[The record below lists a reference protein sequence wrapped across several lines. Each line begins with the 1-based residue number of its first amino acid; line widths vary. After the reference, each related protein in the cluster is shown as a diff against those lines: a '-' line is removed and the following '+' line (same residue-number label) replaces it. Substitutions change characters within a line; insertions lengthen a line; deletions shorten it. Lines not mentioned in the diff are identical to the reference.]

1 MARKKKKRGLR
12 NFGSLN
18 ISLNIPFNLSGQG
31 NRIGAKLFDKNPELK
46 EYLTK
51 ESFEKLYD
59 SQFSE
64 FVPPT
69 SQPETKDPYQE
80 ALDFLNGQAST
91 DQIKA
96 FLQTTLGKT
105 NYGEITNFENPDNS
119 VGDNYVYSFG
129 DGTPL
134 FNPEFISSIQS
145 QLDTLGIDLDD
156 LQALLDAANAD
167 NEGLGLQNAALTTE
181 NETLITQKAALE
193 GQVAELQAQ
202 LAQEPVFTESGL
214 PTINLSGENQDG
226 DPDPDTGIARRVIL
240 NANMR
245 NITSRTLTIYK
256 ITPGNNAGVGL
267 NDSTIALTST
277 GAQCKDL
284 DMGTADGGFRAGSG
298 AGGGGDLTIIFE
310 SESVYVFEVTGK
322 NDGGVEDNE
331 NPKTLTKSAIFTT
344 VDSDDS
350 FITNLQSQ
358 LSGSQAELEA
368 EIIAGIGLQNQIN
381 TLNANIQELTAQRN
395 QFENSSNNARGALD
409 VFSDAIL
416 LQIEGLKN
424 SLSQEAVTDGT
435 ISSMNTLISSF
446 NAYVTQINNN
456 TPANTPVTQIA
467 SFEATNIEGGGG
479 QESEGLFPTNYPD
492 WLGGDNISIQDNDN
506 ILFDLDLNISETPQF
521 TIPQF
526 FYDDDILNMPRAFD
540 NIPDEAVENK
550 FLTILRFT
558 ALRATNSSIKNN
570 SGKSGFIIGRG
581 NSFTSSHSQTPH
593 TYLNGNINNIIDG
606 WNQTNQISGLE
617 RTPSLLVQ
625 ISGQDSYNLGNSG
638 INTNLTNRINEN
650 DRKGIGNRNIVSLA
664 NPNFYSTDDAQSLI
678 YLNANDSF
686 RFTINPESLPYID
699 NNNVN
704 QSFVLGLTFHFI
716 IKNYDSYEMRTR
728 RCTGV
733 FNFNGGALMG
743 V

>member
-18 ISLNIPFNLSGQG
+18 ISLNIPFNLAGQG

-59 SQFSE
+59 SEFSE

-119 VGDNYVYSFG
+119 VGDSFVYSFG

-134 FNPEFISSIQS
+134 FNPEFIQSIQS

-156 LQALLDAANAD
+156 LQALLDQANEEND
-167 NEGLGLQNAALTTE
+167 TLSTQNTTLSGE
-181 NETLITQKAALE
+181 NTQLITDKAALE

-202 LAQEPVFTESGL
+202 LAQEPQFANTGL
-214 PTINLSGENQDG
+214 PTINLAG
-226 DPDPDTGIARRVIL
+226 DNGDADPDTGIARQVIL
-240 NANMR
+240 NADMANV
-245 NITSRTLTIYK
+245 TSRTLTIYK

-267 NDSTIALTST
+267 NDSTIAETST
-277 GAQCKDL
+277 GALIKDL
-284 DMGTADGGFRAGSG
+284 DMGVGTGGVRIGNTGS
-298 AGGGGDLTIIFE
+298 DRLVTIIFE

-358 LSGSQAELEA
+358 NASLQSELET
-368 EIIAGIGLQNQIN
+368 EIVAGIGLQNQIN
-381 TLNANIQELTAQRN
+381 TLNSNIQELTAQRN

-456 TPANTPVTQIA
+456 TPVNTPVTPIA
-467 SFEATNIEGGGG
+467 SFEAEDIEGQGE
-479 QESEGLFPTNYPD
+479 QSEGFFPTNYPE
-492 WLGGDNISIQDNDN
+492 WLGGDSISIQDNDN
-506 ILFDLDLNISETPQF
+506 ELFDLDLNISETPQF

-540 NIPDEAVENK
+540 NIPDEAVENR

-593 TYLNGNINNIIDG
+593 TYLNGNINNVIDG

-638 INTNLTNRINEN
+638 INASLTDRINEN
-650 DRKGIGNRNIVSLA
+650 DRKGIGNKNIVSLA
-664 NPNFYSTDDAQSLI
+664 SPNFYNSNDAQSLI

-704 QSFVLGLTFHFI
+704 QSFVLGLTFHFV
-716 IKNYDSYEMRTR
+716 IKNYDSYEIRTR

-733 FNFNGGALMG
+733 FNFNGGALIG

>member
-18 ISLNIPFNLSGQG
+18 ISLNIPFNLAGQG
-31 NRIGAKLFDKNPELK
+31 NKIGAKLFDKNPELK

-80 ALDFLNGQAST
+80 ALDFLNSQAST

-119 VGDNYVYSFG
+119 VGDSYVYSFG

-156 LQALLDAANAD
+156 LQALLDQANAD
-167 NEGLGLQNAALTTE
+167 NEGLNTSNAALTSE
-181 NETLITQKAALE
+181 NEQLIIDKAALE

-202 LAQEPVFTESGL
+202 LAQEPVFANDGL
-214 PTINLSGENQDG
+214 PTINLAGTNG
-226 DPDPDTGIARRVIL
+226 DIDPDTGIARQVIL
-240 NANMR
+240 NAAMA
-245 NITSRTLTIYK
+245 NITSKSLTVYK
-256 ITPGNNAGVGL
+256 ITPGTNDGRSL
-267 NDSTIALTST
+267 NDNSVALSST
-277 GAQCKDL
+277 GALVKDIVL
-284 DMGTADGGFRAGSG
+284 PIGDDSHRIGSTG
-298 AGGGGDLTIIFE
+298 SNRVSTIVFE
-310 SESVYVFEVTGK
+310 SESVYVFQVTGK

-331 NPKTLTKSAIFTT
+331 NPKTLTRSAIFTT
-344 VDSDDS
+344 VDTDDALINNYIS
-350 FITNLQSQ
+350 QLAAKDSELETEIITN
-358 LSGSQAELEA
+358 
-368 EIIAGIGLQNQIN
+368 IGLTNQIN
-381 TLNANIQELTAQRN
+381 TLTDNIQELTADRN
-395 QFENSSNNARGALD
+395 LYENSSNNARSALD
-409 VFSDAIL
+409 GFSDDIL
-416 LQIEGLKN
+416 QKIEGLKN

-446 NAYVTQINNN
+446 NNYVTQINNN
-456 TPANTPVTQIA
+456 TPANTPVTQIS
-467 SFEATNIEGGGG
+467 SFEATDIEGQGG
-479 QESEGLFPTNYPD
+479 ESSGFFPTNYPE

-506 ILFDLDLNISETPQF
+506 ILFDLSLNLQQSPTF
-521 TIPQF
+521 TIPDLV
-526 FYDDDILNMPRAFD
+526 YVDDRFNMPIGIEDPVPAD
-540 NIPDEAVENK
+540 QQLENK

-558 ALRATNSSIKNN
+558 ALRATNSVVKNN

-581 NSFTSSHSQTPH
+581 NSFTSNHSQTPH
-593 TYLNGNINNIIDG
+593 TYLNGNINNIINN

-617 RTPSLLVQ
+617 RTPQLTVTTSN
-625 ISGQDSYNLGNSG
+625 GNFNLGNSG
-638 INTNLTNRINEN
+638 INTTLTDKINES
-650 DRKGIGNRNIVSLA
+650 DRRGIGNKNIVSLA
-664 NPNFYSTDDAQSLI
+664 NPNFYSSDDAQSLI
-678 YLNANDSF
+678 YLNANDTF
-686 RFTINPESLPYID
+686 RFTINPESLPYIND
-699 NNNVN
+699 NNVN
-704 QSFVLGLTFHFI
+704 QSFVLGLTFHFVV
-716 IKNYDSYEMRTR
+716 KNYDSYEIRTR

>member
-18 ISLNIPFNLSGQG
+18 ISLNIPFNLGGQG
-31 NRIGAKLFDKNPELK
+31 NRIGAELFDKNPELK

-59 SQFSE
+59 SEFSE

-69 SQPETKDPYQE
+69 SQPETKDPFQE

-119 VGDNYVYSFG
+119 VGDSYVYSFG

-145 QLDTLGIDLDD
+145 QLDSLGIDLDD
-156 LQALLDAANAD
+156 LQALLDQANEENGA
-167 NEGLGLQNAALTTE
+167 LSTQNGTLSDE
-181 NETLITQKAALE
+181 NAVLITDKLALE
-193 GQVAELQAQ
+193 SQVLELQAQ
-202 LAQEPVFTESGL
+202 LAQEPQFANSGL
-214 PTINLSGENQDG
+214 PTINLAGSNG
-226 DPDPDTGIARRVIL
+226 DADPNTGIARQVIL
-240 NANMR
+240 NADMANV
-245 NITSRTLTIYK
+245 TSRTLTIYK

-267 NDSTIALTST
+267 NDDTIALNSSN
-277 GAQCKDL
+277 QPIKDL
-284 DMGTADGGFRAGSG
+284 PMGIGTGGIRIGNTG
-298 AGGGGDLTIIFE
+298 VNNLVTMTFE
-310 SESVYVFEVTGK
+310 PESVYVFEVTGK

-331 NPKTLTKSAIFTT
+331 NPKTLTRSAIFTT
-344 VDSDDS
+344 VDTDDLIIS
-350 FITNLQSQ
+350 NLSGQVTSLNQATGSLEGDIEGLETTVTSRNNQITNLQNQ
-358 LSGSQAELEA
+358 LNL
-368 EIIAGIGLQNQIN
+368 
-381 TLNANIQELTAQRN
+381 AQ
-395 QFENSSNNARGALD
+395 NSSNNARSALD
-409 VFSDAIL
+409 GFSDDIL
-416 LQIEGLKN
+416 QKIEGLKN

-446 NAYVTQINNN
+446 NNYVTQINDN
-456 TPANTPVTQIA
+456 TPVNSPVTQIS
-467 SFEATNIEGGGG
+467 SFEATNIEGQGGDSPG
-479 QESEGLFPTNYPD
+479 FFPTNYPE
-492 WLGGDNISIQDNDN
+492 WLGGDNISVQDNDN
-506 ILFDLDLNISETPQF
+506 ILFDLGLNLQQSPIF
-521 TIPQF
+521 TIPDF
-526 FYDDDILNMPRAFD
+526 VYVDDRFNMPIGLDPVPSD
-540 NIPDEAVENK
+540 NQLENK

-558 ALRATNSSIKNN
+558 ALRATNSVVKNN

-581 NSFTSSHSQTPH
+581 NSFTSNHSQTPH
-593 TYLNGNINNIIDG
+593 TYLNGNINNIIDN

-617 RTPSLLVQ
+617 RTPQLTVTTSNG
-625 ISGQDSYNLGNSG
+625 SFNLGNSG
-638 INTNLTNRINEN
+638 INATLADRIIQP

-664 NPNFYSTDDAQSLI
+664 SPSFYGSDEAQSLI
-678 YLNANDSF
+678 YLNAGDTF
-686 RFTINPESLPYID
+686 RFNINPESLPYID
-699 NNNVN
+699 DNNIN
-704 QSFVLGLTFHFI
+704 QSFVLGLTFHFVV
-716 IKNYDSYEMRTR
+716 KNYDSYEIRTR

>member
-18 ISLNIPFNLSGQG
+18 ISLNIPFSLAGQG

-59 SQFSE
+59 SEFSE

-119 VGDNYVYSFG
+119 VGDSYVYSFG

-167 NEGLGLQNAALTTE
+167 NEGLGASNAALTAE
-181 NETLITQKAALE
+181 NDQLIVDKAALE

-202 LAQEPVFTESGL
+202 LAQEPQFANTGL
-214 PTINLSGENQDG
+214 PTINLAGSNG
-226 DPDPDTGIARRVIL
+226 DADPDTGIARQVIL
-240 NANMR
+240 NADMANV
-245 NITSRTLTIYK
+245 TSRTLTIYK

-267 NDSTIALTST
+267 NDSTIAQSST
-277 GAQCKDL
+277 GALIKDL
-284 DMGTADGGFRAGSG
+284 DMGIGTGGARIGNTGSNR
-298 AGGGGDLTIIFE
+298 LVTIIFE

-381 TLNANIQELTAQRN
+381 TLNSNIQELTAERN

-424 SLSQEAVTDGT
+424 SLTQEAVTDGT

-558 ALRATNSSIKNN
+558 ALRATQSSIKNN

-593 TYLNGNINNIIDG
+593 TYLNGNINNVIDG

-638 INTNLTNRINEN
+638 INTSLTNRINEN
-650 DRKGIGNRNIVSLA
+650 DRKGIGNKNIVSLA
-664 NPNFYSTDDAQSLI
+664 NPNFYSSDDAQSLI

-699 NNNVN
+699 DNNVN

-733 FNFNGGALMG
+733 FNFNGGALIG

>member
-18 ISLNIPFNLSGQG
+18 ISLNIPFNLNGQG

-46 EYLTK
+46 EFLTK

-91 DQIKA
+91 DQVKA

-119 VGDNYVYSFG
+119 VGDSFVYTFG

-156 LQALLDAANAD
+156 LQALLDQANAD
-167 NEGLGLQNAALTTE
+167 NEGLGTSNAALTTE
-181 NETLITQKAALE
+181 NQQLITDKAALE

-202 LAQEPVFTESGL
+202 LAQEPQFANTGL
-214 PTINLSGENQDG
+214 PTINLAGSNG
-226 DPDPDTGIARRVIL
+226 DADPDTGIARQVIL
-240 NANMR
+240 NADMANV
-245 NITSRTLTIYK
+245 TSRTLTIYK

-267 NDSTIALTST
+267 NDGAIVTASEGLAKNVEMGIGTGGIRVGST
-277 GAQCKDL
+277 GNPRL
-284 DMGTADGGFRAGSG
+284 
-298 AGGGGDLTIIFE
+298 LTITFE

-331 NPKTLTKSAIFTT
+331 NPKTFTKSAIFTT

-358 LSGSQAELEA
+358 NSSLQNELET

-381 TLNANIQELTAQRN
+381 TLNNQINTITAERDLAQ
-395 QFENSSNNARGALD
+395 NSSANARGALD
-409 VFSDAIL
+409 GFSDDIL
-416 LQIEGLKN
+416 LKIESLKN
-424 SLSQEAVTDGT
+424 SLTQEAVTDGT

-446 NAYVTQINNN
+446 NNYVPAINDN
-456 TPANTPVTQIA
+456 TPVNTPVTQIS
-467 SFEATNIEGGGG
+467 SFEATDIEGQGG
-479 QESEGLFPTNYPD
+479 ESEGFFPTNYPE
-492 WLGGDNISIQDNDN
+492 WLGGDNISVQDNDN
-506 ILFDLDLNISETPQF
+506 ILFDLDNNVNQTPYF
-521 TIPQF
+521 TIPNF
-526 FYDDDILNMPRAFD
+526 LYVDDRFNMPIGLDPAPSD
-540 NIPDEAVENK
+540 NQLENK

-558 ALRATNSSIKNN
+558 ALRATNGVVKNN

-581 NSFTSSHSQTPH
+581 NSFTASHSQTPH
-593 TYLNGNINNIIDG
+593 TYLNGNINNIIDD
-606 WNQTNQISGLE
+606 WNQSEQISGLE

-638 INTNLTNRINEN
+638 INTVMGYRINET
-650 DRKGIGNRNIVSLA
+650 DRKGIGNKNIVSLA
-664 NPNFYSTDDAQSLI
+664 NPNFYSSDDAQSLI
-678 YLNANDSF
+678 YLNANDQF

-699 NNNVN
+699 SNNVN
-704 QSFVLGLTFHFI
+704 QSFVLGLTFHFVV
-716 IKNYDSYEMRTR
+716 KNYDSYEIRTR

>member
-18 ISLNIPFNLSGQG
+18 ISLNIPFSLAGQG

-59 SQFSE
+59 SEFSE

-105 NYGEITNFENPDNS
+105 NYGEITNFENPENS

-167 NEGLGLQNAALTTE
+167 NEGLGASNAALTAE
-181 NETLITQKAALE
+181 NDQLIVDKAALE

-202 LAQEPVFTESGL
+202 LAQEPQFANTGL
-214 PTINLSGENQDG
+214 PTINLAGSNG
-226 DPDPDTGIARRVIL
+226 DADPDTGIARQVIL
-240 NANMR
+240 NADMANV
-245 NITSRTLTIYK
+245 TSRTLTIYK

-267 NDSTIALTST
+267 NDSTIAQSST
-277 GAQCKDL
+277 GALIKDL
-284 DMGTADGGFRAGSG
+284 DMGIGTGGARIGNTGSNR
-298 AGGGGDLTIIFE
+298 LVTIIFE

-381 TLNANIQELTAQRN
+381 TLNSNIQELTAERN

-424 SLSQEAVTDGT
+424 SLTQEAVTDGT
-435 ISSMNTLISSF
+435 ISSMITFISSF

-456 TPANTPVTQIA
+456 TPASTPVTQIA

-506 ILFDLDLNISETPQF
+506 ILFDLDINISETPQF

-558 ALRATNSSIKNN
+558 ALRATQSSIKNN

-593 TYLNGNINNIIDG
+593 TYLNGNINNVIDG

-638 INTNLTNRINEN
+638 INTSLTNRINEN
-650 DRKGIGNRNIVSLA
+650 DRKGIGNKNIVSLA
-664 NPNFYSTDDAQSLI
+664 NPNFYSSDDAQSLI

>member
-1 MARKKKKRGLR
+1 M
-12 NFGSLN
+12 
-18 ISLNIPFNLSGQG
+18 
-31 NRIGAKLFDKNPELK
+31 
-46 EYLTK
+46 TK

-91 DQIKA
+91 DQVKA

-119 VGDNYVYSFG
+119 VGDSFVYTFG

-156 LQALLDAANAD
+156 LQALLDQANAD
-167 NEGLGLQNAALTTE
+167 NEGLGTSNAALTTE
-181 NETLITQKAALE
+181 NQQLITDKAALE

-202 LAQEPVFTESGL
+202 LAQEPQFANTGL
-214 PTINLSGENQDG
+214 PTINLAGSNG
-226 DPDPDTGIARRVIL
+226 DADPDTGIARQVIL
-240 NANMR
+240 NADMANV
-245 NITSRTLTIYK
+245 TSRTLTIYK

-267 NDSTIALTST
+267 NDGAIVTASEGLAKNVEMGIGTGGIRVGST
-277 GAQCKDL
+277 GNPRL
-284 DMGTADGGFRAGSG
+284 
-298 AGGGGDLTIIFE
+298 LTITFE

-331 NPKTLTKSAIFTT
+331 NPKTFTKSAIFTT

-358 LSGSQAELEA
+358 NSSLQNELET

-381 TLNANIQELTAQRN
+381 TLNNQINTITAERDLAQ
-395 QFENSSNNARGALD
+395 NSSANARGALD
-409 VFSDAIL
+409 GFSDDIL
-416 LQIEGLKN
+416 LKIESLKN
-424 SLSQEAVTDGT
+424 SLTQEAVTDGT

-446 NAYVTQINNN
+446 NNYVPAINDN
-456 TPANTPVTQIA
+456 TPVNTPVTQIS
-467 SFEATNIEGGGG
+467 SFEATDIEGQGG
-479 QESEGLFPTNYPD
+479 ESEGFFPTNYPE
-492 WLGGDNISIQDNDN
+492 WLGGDNISVQDNDN
-506 ILFDLDLNISETPQF
+506 ILFDLDNNVNQTPYF
-521 TIPQF
+521 TIPNF
-526 FYDDDILNMPRAFD
+526 LYVDDRFNMPIGLDPAPSD
-540 NIPDEAVENK
+540 NQLENK

-558 ALRATNSSIKNN
+558 ALRATNGVVKNN

-581 NSFTSSHSQTPH
+581 NSFTASHSQTPH
-593 TYLNGNINNIIDG
+593 TYLNGNINNIIDD
-606 WNQTNQISGLE
+606 WNQSEQISGLE

-638 INTNLTNRINEN
+638 INTVMGYRINET
-650 DRKGIGNRNIVSLA
+650 DRKGIGNKNIVSLA
-664 NPNFYSTDDAQSLI
+664 NPNFYSSDDAQSLI
-678 YLNANDSF
+678 YLNANDQF

-699 NNNVN
+699 SNNVN
-704 QSFVLGLTFHFI
+704 QSFVLGLTFHFVV
-716 IKNYDSYEMRTR
+716 KNYDSYEIRTR